1 MADSS
6 ERKPAVFRSNR
17 GRNLLLV
24 SERVESQERKEP
36 TQNPI
41 TQEVLSLRSQVAA
54 YQAKESQYVEKE
66 KEIQQI
72 MATVRIAL
80 QVLGRKSL
88 VFLSLIASIGAFGLT
103 IIDPTALRITA
114 AVLFTVIVFLP
125 ALWADAK

>member
-6 ERKPAVFRSNR
+6 AQTTPQVFRSNR

-24 SERVESQERKEP
+24 SERQVPETKEIQETREVVSLQKELEAYRSRESH
-36 TQNPI
+36 
-41 TQEVLSLRSQVAA
+41 VL
-54 YQAKESQYVEKE
+54 EKE
-66 KEIQQI
+66 KQLQEV
-72 MATVRIAL
+72 MKTVRIAL

-88 VFLSLIASIGAFGLT
+88 VFLSLLASIGAFGLT